1 MGVSIRELARRFEKA
16 LEEKLKPTGYDSDGT
31 VTRIEDGK
39 IWVHIPG
46 GVPETPVDITMA
58 AEVGDAVKVR
68 LSGGKAWLTGNK
80 SEPPTGDKIAKEA
93 QHLAMS
99 SNRRVAKIEEEIAN
113 GDIGAGTLIWTTT
126 ADPAL
131 PDYTFTITD
140 LQGEGTPKVDDII
153 FAGAYRY
160 VIRSIGKT
168 TVLAGDRESIK
179 GADGATIT
187 GVTEMYAL
195 SATTT
200 APADEDFSPNVQT
213 PTEQLPY
220 LWNMEVISY
229 STGTSTPQAK
239 HILLTYT
246 AGVEGRGISAVT
258 EYYCRSTSL
267 TAPADADFS
276 TSVPTLTE
284 TYKYLWNYELI
295 TYTDGTSPTKTDKRI
310 IGVYGNR
317 GYGITQLTTH
327 MRSQPLATIMSWVG
341 LVDDTW
347 GGVTSY
353 GGQIGDTVLI
363 ACQVTDHDNIVGY
376 MRCVVK
382 GYNSGTQVLTTDNL
396 DFMMG
401 EQGEQGPQG
410 PQGPTGPQGPPGK
423 TRVTLQNGDDLNNC
437 ITKDYVYVTS
447 STAVCNSLLNTPYGF
462 PAGELELEVL
472 WLGSDNYIV
481 QKLTCKG
488 GATRKVYL
496 RTYSSGTFGAWT
508 EEGVPYG
515 LCNTTAGTAAKV
527 ASISCYDR
535 DSNPYVAIKFTYENT
550 AASPTL
556 NINNIGAARIM
567 TNGTNSAYWAAGA
580 TVNFYWDG
588 TYYQVASSPVYASE
602 VTVGN
607 PNGDNVHIG
616 NSAVQ
621 LRRAGKVRTQ
631 VIDEGLEVLMSDG
644 TTRKALFGSPT
655 QIGKKSNTTIC
666 AEFGDSY
673 DDGDVGIWLMQGNY
687 GQIGGLISA
696 QDPAERVVDTLYL
709 LAGDTSNNTGQVTF
723 GADRTDLAFRHPYG
737 MGERAGHMGVRKG
750 DTDDSYGYS
759 YIYTDNL
766 KVDKAGNLSS
776 GKSISA
782 PSMIGQ
788 IVMFAGASAKV
799 PTGWKICDGSALSRT
814 TYSGLYNVIG
824 TTWGSGN
831 GSTTFNLP
839 DLRGRAPVGAGQGTG
854 LTNRTLGTTLGSEDA
869 IVPYHRHSVSKVTDG
884 ISGGSHSHH
893 VYYRSD
899 NKIGGNTDR
908 IGTSSTHEGERSAVP
923 SGGSHNHDLPAHN
936 TNYAGTSGNATGA
949 NMQPS
954 AAVNYIIFTGVMN

>member
-1 MGVSIRELARRFEKA
+1 MDLIELARRFEEA
-16 LEEKLKPTGYDSDGT
+16 LKEKLKPTGYDSDA
-31 VTRIEDGK
+31 VVKRVEDGK
-39 IWVHIPG
+39 AWVHIPG
-46 GVPETPVDITMA
+46 GVPETPVDITIA
-58 AEVGDAVKVR
+58 VEAGDIVKVR
-68 LSGGKAWLTGNK
+68 MAGGKAYLLGNK
-80 SEPPTGDKIAKEA
+80 TEPPTGDKVAKKA
-93 QHLAMS
+93 QRLAMES
-99 SNRRVAKIEEEIAN
+99 SGRINAIEKGIRN
-113 GDIGAGTLIWTTT
+113 GDFDGADGTVIWTTISEPT
-126 ADPAL
+126 T
-131 PDYTFTITD
+131 PDYTFTITA
-140 LQGEGTPKVDDII
+140 LSGGTYPKVDDII
-153 FAGAYRY
+153 LAGSYRY
-160 VIRSIGKT
+160 KILSVGES
-168 TVLAGDRESIK
+168 TVLAGERVSIR
-179 GADGATIT
+179 GADGASVT
-187 GVTEMYAL
+187 GITEMYAL
-195 SATTT
+195 SATMT
-200 APADEDFSPNVQT
+200 APDDEDFSENVQT
-213 PTEQLPY
+213 PTALLPY
-220 LWNMEVISY
+220 LWNMEIIQY
-229 STGTSTPQAK
+229 STGTSIPQAK

-258 EYYCRSTSL
+258 EYYCRSSSL
-267 TAPADADFS
+267 TEPADGDFG

-295 TYTDGTSPTKTDKRI
+295 TYTDGTTPTKTAKRI

-317 GYGITQLTTH
+317 GYGLSQLTT
-327 MRSQPLATIMSWVG
+327 SIKSATLATIMSWVG
-341 LVDDTW
+341 LENDTW
-347 GGVTSY
+347 SGITSFS
-353 GGQIGDTVLI
+353 GQVGDTVLI
-363 ACQVTDHDNIVGY
+363 ACKVTDHDNIIGY

-401 EQGEQGPQG
+401 EQGAQGPQG
-410 PQGPTGPQGPPGK
+410 IPGPEGPPGDPGK

-437 ITKDYVYVTS
+437 LTKDYVYVTS
-447 STAVCNSLLNTPYGF
+447 STSVCNSLLNTPYGF
-462 PAGELELEVL
+462 PAGELELEVI
-472 WLGSDNYIV
+472 WLGSDSYIV

-488 GATRKVYL
+488 GATKKIYL

-515 LCNTTAGTAAKV
+515 LCNTAASTATKV
-527 ASISCYDR
+527 VSVSNYDR
-535 DSNPYVAIKFTYENT
+535 ASNPYIAVKFTYENT
-550 AASPTL
+550 AASPKL
-556 NINNIGAARIM
+556 NINNIGAAQIM

-621 LRRAGKVRTQ
+621 LRKRNKVRTQ
-631 VIDEGLEVLMSDG
+631 LIDAGLEVLGTDG
-644 TTRKALFGSPT
+644 STRKGLFGEKS
-655 QIGKKSNTTIC
+655 QIGKKSDTTIC
-666 AEFGDSY
+666 VEFCDNS
-673 DDGDVGIWLMQGNY
+673 DDGDVGFWLTQGSY
-687 GQIGGLISA
+687 GQVGGIVAA
-696 QDPAERVVDTLYL
+696 QDPADRTVDTLYF
-709 LAGDTSNNTGQVTF
+709 LAGDTDNNTGMVTL
-723 GADRTDLAFRHPYG
+723 GANRAQLSFRHPYG
-737 MGERAGHMGVRKG
+737 MGDRAGQMGIRKG

-766 KVDKAGNLSS
+766 KIDKAGNLSS

-788 IVMFAGASAKV
+788 IVMFAGASARV
-799 PTGWKICDGSALSRT
+799 PAGWKICDGSQLSRD
-814 TYSGLYNVIG
+814 TYSALFDIIG
-824 TTWGSGN
+824 TTWGLGD
-831 GSTTFNLP
+831 GSTTFNIP

-854 LTNRTLGTTLGSEDA
+854 LTNRTLGTTLGTEDA
-869 IVPYHRHSVSKVTDG
+869 IVPYHRHSVSKVADG

-899 NKIGGNTDR
+899 NTIGGNADR

-954 AAVNYIIFTGVMN
+954 AVVNYIIFTGVMN

>member
-1 MGVSIRELARRFEKA
+1 MGLSIRELARRFEEA
-16 LEEKLKPTGYDSDGT
+16 LQEKLKPTGCDDDGV

-39 IWVHIPG
+39 VWVHIPG

-58 AEVGDAVKVR
+58 AEVGDTVKIR
-68 LSGGKAWLTGNK
+68 RAGGKAWLTGNK
-80 SEPPTGDKIAKEA
+80 TQPPTGDKTAQAA

-99 SNRRVAKIEEEIAN
+99 SDRRVAKIEEAIAA
-113 GDIGAGTLIWTTT
+113 GDIGGGTTIWTTT
-126 ADPAL
+126 ADPVV
-131 PDYTFTITD
+131 PNYTFNISD
-140 LQGEGTPKVDDII
+140 LQGTGTPKVDDII

-160 VIRSIGKT
+160 VIMSVGKT
-168 TVLAGDRESIK
+168 TLLAGDRESIK

-187 GVTEMYAL
+187 GVTELYAL

-200 APADEDFSPNVQT
+200 APADADFSPNVQT
-213 PTEQLPY
+213 PTESMPY
-220 LWNMEVISY
+220 LWNMELVTY
-229 STGTSTPQAK
+229 STGTSIPQSK

-258 EYYCRSTSL
+258 EYYCRSSSL
-267 TAPADADFS
+267 SAPADGDFS

-341 LVDDTW
+341 LTNDTW
-347 GGVTSY
+347 GGVTSFS
-353 GGQIGDTVLI
+353 GQIGDTVLI
-363 ACQVTDHDNIVGY
+363 ACQVTDHDNVVGY

-462 PAGELELEVL
+462 PAGELELEVI
-472 WLGSDNYIV
+472 WLGSDSYIV
-481 QKLTCKG
+481 QRLTCKN

-496 RTYSSGTFGAWT
+496 RTYSAGTFGAWT

-515 LCNTTAGTAAKV
+515 LCNTTATTAAKV
-527 ASISCYDR
+527 VSISCYDR
-535 DSNPYVAIKFTYENT
+535 ASNPYVAVKFTYANT

-556 NINNIGAARIM
+556 NINNIGAAQII
-567 TNGTNSAYWAAGA
+567 TNGVNAAYWEAGA

-621 LRRAGKVRTQ
+621 LRKGSKVRTQ
-631 VIDEGLEVLMSDG
+631 LIDDGLEVLASDG
-644 TTRKALFGSPT
+644 TTRKALFGETT
-655 QIGKKSNTTIC
+655 QIGKKSNTTVC
-666 AEFGDSY
+666 AEFSDN
-673 DDGDVGIWLMQGNY
+673 DNDGDIGIWLRQGSY
-687 GQIGGLISA
+687 GQVGGITTA
-696 QDPAERVVDTLYL
+696 QRPADTVVDTLYF
-709 LAGDTSNNTGQVTF
+709 LAGDTNNNTGQVTV
-723 GADRTDLAFRHPYG
+723 GADRAMISFRHPRG
-737 MGERAGHMGVRKG
+737 MGERSGHIGIRKG
-750 DTDDSYGYS
+750 DNEDSYGYTDITS
-759 YIYTDNL
+759 DNL
-766 KVDKAGNLSS
+766 NINKAGDLKA

-788 IVMFAGASAKV
+788 ILMFAGTSAKV

-814 TYSGLYNVIG
+814 TYSNLYDVIG

-831 GSTTFNLP
+831 GSTTFNIP

-854 LTNRTLGTTLGSEDA
+854 LTNRTLGDTVGAETVKLTA
-869 IVPYHRHSVSKVTDG
+869 AQ
-884 ISGGSHSHH
+884 SG
-893 VYYRSD
+893 
-899 NKIGGNTDR
+899 
-908 IGTSSTHEGERSAVP
+908 
-923 SGGSHNHDLPAHN
+923 LPAH
-936 TNYAGTSGNATGA
+936 THTLAGKVAYTTDGFAGDQYDSLTGSGNKAVRTETASDGVHNMSATGTVSGGA
-949 NMQPS
+949 SAASSAHNNMQPS
-954 AAVNYIIFTGVMN
+954 AVVNYIIFTGVMS

>member
-99 SNRRVAKIEEEIAN
+99 SNKRVAKIEAEIAN
-113 GDIGAGTLIWTTT
+113 GDIGGGTVIWTTT
-126 ADPAL
+126 ADPVL

-160 VIRSIGKT
+160 VIRSVGST
-168 TVLAGDRESIK
+168 TLLAGDRESIR

-220 LWNMEVISY
+220 LWNMEIISY

-267 TAPADADFS
+267 TAPADADFG

-295 TYTDGTSPTKTDKRI
+295 TYTDETRPTTTDKRI

-341 LVDDTW
+341 LVNDTW
-347 GGVTSY
+347 SGVTSY

-401 EQGEQGPQG
+401 EQGERGPQG

-481 QKLTCKG
+481 QKLTCKD

-496 RTYSSGTFGAWT
+496 RTYSSGVFGAWT

-556 NINNIGAARIM
+556 NINNIGAAQIM

-602 VTVGN
+602 VTVGD

-616 NSAVQ
+616 NGAVQ
-621 LRRAGKVRTQ
+621 LRRNGKVRTQ
-631 VIDEGLEVLMSDG
+631 LIDDGLEVLASDE
-644 TTRKALFGSPT
+644 TTRKALFGET
-655 QIGKKSNTTIC
+655 AQIGERSDTTIC
-666 AEFGDSY
+666 AEFTDND
-673 DDGDVGIWLMQGNY
+673 DDGDIGMWFAQGSH
-687 GQIGGLISA
+687 GQIGGITSS
-696 QDPAERVVDTLYL
+696 QRPSDTVVDTLYF
-709 LAGDTSNNTGQVTF
+709 LAGDKNGNTGQVTV
-723 GADRTDLAFRHPYG
+723 GADRAMLSLRHRRGIIETRSGY
-737 MGERAGHMGVRKG
+737 MGIRKG
-750 DTDDSYGYS
+750 DDDDSYGYTDITS
-759 YIYTDNL
+759 DNL
-766 KVDKAGNLSS
+766 NINKAGDLKA

-831 GSTTFNLP
+831 GSTTFNIP

-854 LTNRTLGTTLGSEDA
+854 LTDRTLGDTVGAETVKLTA
-869 IVPYHRHSVSKVTDG
+869 AQ
-884 ISGGSHSHH
+884 SG
-893 VYYRSD
+893 
-899 NKIGGNTDR
+899 
-908 IGTSSTHEGERSAVP
+908 
-923 SGGSHNHDLPAHN
+923 LPAH
-936 TNYAGTSGNATGA
+936 THTLAGKVAYTTDGFAGDQYDSLTGTGEKAVRTETASDGVRNMSATGA
-949 NMQPS
+949 VSGGASAASSAHNNMQPS
-954 AAVNYIIFTGVMN
+954 AVVNYIIFTGVMS

>member
-1 MGVSIRELARRFEKA
+1 MGVSIRELARKFEKA
-16 LEEKLKPTGYDSDGT
+16 LEEKLKPTGYDSDAE
-31 VTRIEDGK
+31 VLEIEGK
-39 IWVHIPG
+39 KAWVRIPG
-46 GVPETPVDITMA
+46 GVPRTPIDIA
-58 AEVGDAVKVR
+58 SSAEVGDIVHVR
-68 LSGGKAWLTGNK
+68 VSGGRAWLLGNM
-80 SEPPTGDKIAKEA
+80 SHPPTDDKAAKEA

-99 SNRRVAKIEEEIAN
+99 SNKRVAKIEEEIAN
-113 GDIGAGTLIWTTT
+113 GDIGAGTVIWTTT

-160 VIRSIGKT
+160 VIKSVGKT
-168 TVLAGDRESIK
+168 TVLAGDRESIR

-347 GGVTSY
+347 GGVTNYS
-353 GGQIGDTVLI
+353 GQIGDTVLI

-382 GYNSGTQVLTTDNL
+382 GYNSGTQILTTDNL

-410 PQGPTGPQGPPGK
+410 PQGPPGPQGSPGK

-556 NINNIGAARIM
+556 NINNIGAAQIM
-567 TNGTNSAYWAAGA
+567 TNGTNAAYWAAGA
-580 TVNFYWDG
+580 TINFYWDG

-602 VTVGN
+602 ATIGN

-616 NSAVQ
+616 NSAVEFKVG
-621 LRRAGKVRTQ
+621 GKTRSKNTA
-631 VIDEGLEVLMSDG
+631 DGLEVYGTDG
-644 TTRKALFGSPT
+644 TTTTAKFGAKS
-655 QIGKKSNTTIC
+655 QIGKKSSTTVCVEIVDN
-666 AEFGDSY
+666 EN
-673 DDGDVGIWLMQGNY
+673 DGDVGLWLTQG
-687 GQIGGLISA
+687 GSQIGGISSA
-696 QDPAERVVDTLYL
+696 QRPSDRTVDTLYM
-709 LAGDTSNNTGQVTF
+709 LAGDASNNTGQVTF
-723 GADRTDLAFRHPYG
+723 GADRVDLSFRHPYG
-737 MGERAGHMGVRKG
+737 MGERDGHMGVRKG

-788 IVMFAGASAKV
+788 IVMFAGASARV
-799 PTGWKICDGSALSRT
+799 PAGWKICDGSALSRT
-814 TYSGLYNVIG
+814 TYSSLYGVIG

-831 GSTTFNLP
+831 GSTTFNIP

-854 LTNRTLGTTLGSEDA
+854 LTNRTLGDTVGAETVKLTA
-869 IVPYHRHSVSKVTDG
+869 AQ
-884 ISGGSHSHH
+884 SG
-893 VYYRSD
+893 
-899 NKIGGNTDR
+899 
-908 IGTSSTHEGERSAVP
+908 
-923 SGGSHNHDLPAHN
+923 LPAH
-936 TNYAGTSGNATGA
+936 THTLAGKVAYTTDGFAGDQYDSLTGSGYKAVRTETASDGVHNMSATGA
-949 NMQPS
+949 VSGGASAASSAHNNMQPS
-954 AAVNYIIFTGVMN
+954 AVVNYIIFTGVMS

>member
-99 SNRRVAKIEEEIAN
+99 SNKRVAKIEAEIAN
-113 GDIGAGTLIWTTT
+113 GDIGGGTVIWTTT
-126 ADPAL
+126 ADPVL

-160 VIRSIGKT
+160 VIRSVGST
-168 TVLAGDRESIK
+168 TLLAGDRESIR

-220 LWNMEVISY
+220 LWNMEIISY

-267 TAPADADFS
+267 TAPADADFG

-295 TYTDGTSPTKTDKRI
+295 TYTDGTRPTTTDKRI

-341 LVDDTW
+341 LVNDTW
-347 GGVTSY
+347 SGVTSY

-401 EQGEQGPQG
+401 EQGERGPQG

-481 QKLTCKG
+481 QKLTCKD

-496 RTYSSGTFGAWT
+496 RTYSSGVFGAWT

-550 AASPTL
+550 ATSPTL
-556 NINNIGAARIM
+556 NINNIGAAQIM

-580 TVNFYWDG
+580 TVNFYYDG
-588 TYYQVASSPVYASE
+588 TYYQVASTPVYASD

-607 PNGDNVHIG
+607 PNSYNAYIG
-616 NSAVQ
+616 NAAYQIRNGSSVY
-621 LRRAGKVRTQ
+621 TQ
-631 VIDEGLEVLMSDG
+631 VDANGMLVQNGASNKKFLQAGTNGLHVYNGSVTEVAVLGYANGTAESGMADAPYFTLGTRSGTIGNWSGCFGTGTASGYMS
-644 TTRKALFGSPT
+644 FI
-655 QIGKKSNTTIC
+655 QGKGNT
-666 AEFGDSY
+666 A
-673 DDGDVGIWLMQGNY
+673 
-687 GQIGGLISA
+687 
-696 QDPAERVVDTLYL
+696 
-709 LAGDTSNNTGQVTF
+709 SNNYTMARGYSCTASGLRSFASGYNCTASGTDSIAMGSNCQATSSDSKAF
-723 GADRTDLAFRHPYG
+723 GYYCNSTYSDLFVVGKYNDPTSGDLFEVGDGSSSSRRNAFR
-737 MGERAGHMGVRKG
+737 V
-750 DTDDSYGYS
+750 
-759 YIYTDNL
+759 N
-766 KVDKAGNLSS
+766 
-776 GKSISA
+776 
-782 PSMIGQ
+782 
-788 IVMFAGASAKV
+788 
-799 PTGWKICDGSALSRT
+799 
-814 TYSGLYNVIG
+814 
-824 TTWGSGN
+824 GSGN
-831 GSTTFNLP
+831 AYVRNGLYIGGHASQVGDYKVSEVSTRATVSSGEESKTGCSVSLGIGVWVVGYVVSFVAGSGTRTCALYQGSTYYESSRIRLHVASTGWTVLNGMMIINL
-839 DLRGRAPVGAGQGTG
+839 
-854 LTNRTLGTTLGSEDA
+854 
-869 IVPYHRHSVSKVTDG
+869 
-884 ISGGSHSHH
+884 
-893 VYYRSD
+893 
-899 NKIGGNTDR
+899 
-908 IGTSSTHEGERSAVP
+908 TSAATI
-923 SGGSHNHDLPAHN
+923 NL
-936 TNYAGTSGNATGA
+936 YAGHAGVSSSQTYNA
-949 NMQPS
+949 S
-954 AAVNYIIFTGVMN
+954 LRAVRIA